1 MQPNTLQRLDK
12 LKLMRIGA
20 VFLSCYLVC
29 AVLGVPDLVLRNGL
43 IYDGTGKPPFR
54 GSIVIEKG
62 KITAITDRPVRGNMD
77 ISMNGF
83 VIAPGF
89 IDVHTHAENITH
101 HPKAEN
107 FLRMGVTTLVLGN
120 CGSSKLKLG
129 EFFTRLQ
136 QVGFSPNVASLIGHG
151 TIRKQVMG
159 GSFRRPPSTGELVS
173 MQRLVDLA
181 MREGAL
187 GISTGLIYLP
197 GAFAKTDEL
206 VALSK
211 TVSSHGGLYVSHM
224 RSEGTNIFNAIDE
237 VCTIATKAKLPVHIS
252 HLKLAGR
259 PMWGKHDKLL
269 ARLDRARAGGIQLTH
284 DQYAYTASSTSLSQL
299 LPDDVV
305 VGGSVEFSKRMRNP
319 KTHAKTVLWMK
330 DRIRARQREDYS
342 YAVIAYHKNNPDYN
356 GLNVT
361 QAAKLR
367 YGKDTLNHQIA
378 LIIEI
383 EAKGGASAVFHG
395 MHEDDARAF
404 LKHTHTMFASDSSVR
419 AFNVGVPH
427 PRGYG
432 NAARFLARYVRDQKQ
447 LKLEECIRKMTSLPA
462 TTFGIK
468 GRGVIRVGFVADLV
482 VFDPEIIQDKATF
495 KKPHAYANGFRL
507 VIVNGRVVVEND
519 RHNGAGPGQIIRRA
533 R

>member
-1 MQPNTLQRLDK
+1 MQLNTLRRLGK
-12 LKLMRIGA
+12 LKLMRIWA
-20 VFLSCYLVC
+20 VFLPCYLVC

-159 GSFRRPPSTGELVS
+159 GSFRRPPSAGELVS